1 MSIKEKCPNITIQS
15 SIQKIDK
22 KLATLLTSSY
32 LFFCYTNDVMLR
44 TTTADGM
51 NDLTQME
58 AEFF

>member
-1 MSIKEKCPNITIQS
+1 MSIKEKRPNITKQS
-15 SIQKIDK
+15 SVHKIDK

-32 LFFCYTNDVMLR
+32 LFLCCTKGIMLR

-51 NDLTQME
+51 NDLTQRE